1 MGTGK
6 TYVGRRLARVLGCSC
21 LDTDG
26 FIEQALG
33 RPISYI
39 FSQLGESVFRYCE
52 RKVVRDC
59 VVPSDGVFSLGG
71 GTFLDAWSRSKL
83 LSKGPVVVLWAD
95 PETIAQRVVMDRE
108 TTRPLLGE
116 DNPDFLDRIRSLL
129 SEREIHYK
137 RGHIHVWTQNRHRE
151 DIVEEIVYKLWQ
163 YRYGQ
168 LHET

>member
-6 TYVGRRLARVLGCSC
+6 TYVGRRLAHVLGCSC

-33 RPISYI
+33 RSISYI

-71 GTFLDAWSRSKL
+71 GTFLDAWSRSRL
-83 LSKGPVVVLWAD
+83 LATGPVVVLWAD
-95 PETIAQRVVMDRE
+95 PETILRRVE
-108 TTRPLLGE
+108 SLPGQTRPMLAGLHQPLERIQVLLA
-116 DNPDFLDRIRSLL
+116 
-129 SEREIHYK
+129 ERAPLY
-137 RGHIHVWTQNRHRE
+137 RQGHIHVWTQNRNRE

-168 LHET
+168 RHEA